1 MRLTPLVARLA
12 ISSCAVVAIAQVGSA
27 SAARKRDCRTAGVT
41 VVANAK
47 VRVYYRFAT
56 GGGRFYYACDVRRKR
71 RRSLGIDTGLGDG
84 ITHRIALVGRHVAF
98 EDVICERS
106 NCYATVYRF
115 DVVSNGVQILNDPG
129 TKGAAVTDLRLSAK
143 RTVYW
148 IRRTA
153 EGYAVLRGVPGG
165 SPQVLE
171 NAPGVQPGS
180 LATAGRTVYWTTAGE
195 ARSFSE

>member
-1 MRLTPLVARLA
+1 MRLLALVTCLA
-12 ISSCAVVAIAQVGSA
+12 ISSCALVAGARVDSA
-27 SAARKRDCRTAGVT
+27 SAARKRDCRSDGVT

-47 VRVYYRFAT
+47 VRVYYRFSP
-56 GGGRFYYACDVRRKR
+56 GGGRTYYACDVRRTR
-71 RRSLGIDTGLGDG
+71 RRSIGIDTGLGDG
-84 ITHRIALVGRHVAF
+84 ITRHLALVGRHVAF

-115 DVVSNGVQILNDPG
+115 DVVSNRVQIVTDDTEGL
-129 TKGAAVTDLRLSAK
+129 AVTDLKLSAK

-153 EGYAVLRGVPGG
+153 EGYAVFRGVPGS

-195 ARSFSE
+195 ARSLSE